1 MFSVPLC
8 TMHSRNDALNDA
20 KRKTMGVL
28 VNMFPGVVV
37 NKLQQQQS
45 AGMEHFVEVTVLFAD
60 MVGFT
65 TISSLSTPEQ
75 VAHSKHSKEHIPIVF
90 CGIFSIEYF

>member
-1 MFSVPLC
+1 
-8 TMHSRNDALNDA
+8 MHSRNEALNDA
-20 KRKTMGVL
+20 KRKTTSVL

-65 TISSLSTPEQ
+65 TISCLSTPEQ
-75 VAHSKHSKEHIPIVF
+75 VAHSKHSNRYF
-90 CGIFSIEYF
+90 LWNIFYRIFLLANTIEFL